1 MPMDQVPRISRVEF
15 EILSLLRSKEM
26 YGLELVKESNMLKR
40 GTVYVTLERMSDKG
54 YVRSREAEREHRT
67 RAGCPGVSTVS
78 PAWAAAHWLHPR
90 RQPPR
95 LHHGGWFRNEP
106 SHIDCKT

>member
-1 MPMDQVPRISRVEF
+1 MDQVPRISRVEF

-54 YVRSREAEREHRT
+54 YVRSREAERAPHESGLPRRIYSISGLGR
-67 RAGCPGVSTVS
+67 RALAASE
-78 PAWAAAHWLHPR
+78 AAAASFASWGMVP
-90 RQPPR
+90 Q
-95 LHHGGWFRNEP
+95 
-106 SHIDCKT
+106 